1 MINIDED
8 TIDRKVGKAK
18 EILGENAKVFNK
30 SMAILFTGSKETTI
44 VLDLVRDMNNG
55 KIPFPIVHIDTGLET
70 EELYDYRTTIQ
81 REWDIE
87 IEIVSRQGFL
97 SPDKTFD
104 TEECCK
110 KLKKEGLREAL
121 RQHGWKALIFD
132 PPNSGF
138 EGIVESGIS
147 VINPVAHFD
156 ELDCWRYIKQRA
168 LPYCSLYRKGFKLV
182 ACEPCLRP
190 WLRKIELDNENKEE
204 IINRLKSLGYL

>member
-1 MINIDED
+1 MININED

-30 SMAILFTGSKETTI
+30 SIAILFTGSKETTI

-110 KLKKEGLREAL
+110 KLTEEGLREAL

-132 PPNSGF
+132 PKNSGF

-156 ELDCWRYIKQRA
+156 ELDCWRYIKQRD